1 MTNVTSAPPGLL
13 NRIQVAELLGVSKR
27 TIDNLVTQG
36 LPYVLLGRRTAR
48 FDPAE
53 VLAWVKRERGV
64 RRLGVV
70 HPKSVSG

>member
-1 MTNVTSAPPGLL
+1 MNATPTLPGLL
-13 NRIQVAELLGVSKR
+13 NRAEVAELLGVSKR

-53 VLAWVKRERGV
+53 VMAWVKRERGV

-70 HPKSVSG
+70 QPTSVTG

>member
-1 MTNVTSAPPGLL
+1 MNATPALPGLL
-13 NRIQVAELLGVSKR
+13 NRTKVAELLGVSKR

-53 VLAWVKRERGV
+53 VMAWVKRERGV

-70 HPKSVSG
+70 HPPSVTG

>member
-1 MTNVTSAPPGLL
+1 MNATPALPGLL
-13 NRIQVAELLGVSKR
+13 NRAEVAELLGVSKR

-53 VLAWVKRERGV
+53 VMAWVKRERGV

-70 HPKSVSG
+70 QPTSVTG